1 MSRARFATEREIRI
15 NFEVCLK
22 NAIDVGLWPP
32 TDQGFGN
39 ELDKALRQVAKSYP
53 QIDGSLITS
62 AKLALEAQFDGSS
75 AARREDE
82 MADRLARR
90 RAEKG

>member
-1 MSRARFATEREIRI
+1 MSLLKPLSRKQIQA
-15 NFEVCLK
+15 NFDEALK
-22 NAIDVGLWPP
+22 NAVDLGLWPP
-32 TDQGFGN
+32 SDQGFN
-39 ELDKALRQVAKSYP
+39 YEVDRALRQLAKSYP
-53 QIDGSLITS
+53 NIDGSLITS

-90 RAEKG
+90 RAERS